1 MTGQLGPPSSH
12 PLSTA
17 LPPPGSGPP
26 GTPSPGSRPLVLTA
40 DSDLL
45 DDVLRASA
53 AASVPVEV
61 VSDPG
66 AARRAWAD
74 AALVVVGDDAVAAL
88 AQVGLPRRAGVV
100 LIGREPPDADIWQRG
115 LQIGAEDVV
124 FVPEADEWLAN
135 RLADAAEGN
144 ARSGAL
150 VCVIG
155 GRGGA
160 GASTFAA
167 GLAVTGTRLGFRC
180 LLVDADPLGGGLDL
194 VLGYENTDGL
204 RWPQLAESRGRISP
218 AALHQALPTG
228 PSRRGSRLP
237 SLGAVPLPLISCD
250 RTVLTEVP
258 PEGMAAILD
267 AGLRGAELVVVDLP
281 RCRTAAGEVALT
293 RSTVTL
299 LVVPTEVRA
308 TAAAGRIT
316 ELIAASA
323 ADVRLVVR
331 GSASSSLR
339 GEVIAESLGLPLV
352 GQMPPDQDVG
362 ADLDRGLP
370 PARTGRGPLAEMCQH
385 LIGELVHQS
394 RGAA

>member
-1 MTGQLGPPSSH
+1 MTGPLGPAPSR
-12 PLSTA
+12 PPTA
-17 LPPPGSGPP
+17 GLPPPGA
-26 GTPSPGSRPLVLTA
+26 RPLVLTA

-61 VSDPG
+61 VPDPG

-74 AALVVVGDDAVAAL
+74 ASLVVVGDDAAA
-88 AQVGLPRRAGVV
+88 AIMQVGLPRRAGVV
-100 LIGREPPDADIWQRG
+100 LVCREPPGPDIWQRG

-135 RLADAAEGN
+135 RLADAAEGD
-144 ARSGAL
+144 APSGAL
-150 VCVIG
+150 LCVVG

-160 GASTFAA
+160 GASTLAA
-167 GLAVTGTRLGFRC
+167 GLAVIGTRVGLRC

-194 VLGYENTDGL
+194 ALGYENTAGL

-218 AALHQALPTG
+218 AALHEALPTA

-237 SLGAVPLPLISCD
+237 SLGAVPLPLISCG
-250 RTVLTEVP
+250 RTDLTELP
-258 PEGMAAILD
+258 ADGMVAILD
-267 AGLRGAELVVVDLP
+267 AGVRSTDLVVVDLP
-281 RCRTAAGEVALT
+281 RCRSAAGEVALA

-299 LVVPTEVRA
+299 VVVPAEVRA
-308 TAAAGRIT
+308 TAAAGRVA
-316 ELIAASA
+316 ELVAGSA

-331 GSASSSLR
+331 RSGSSSLR
-339 GEVIAESLGLPLV
+339 GEVIAESLGLPLA
-352 GQMPPDQDVG
+352 GQMPPEPDIG

-385 LIGELVHQS
+385 LIGELVIRS

>member
-1 MTGQLGPPSSH
+1 MTGQLGQPPSPQHS
-12 PLSTA
+12 A
-17 LPPPGSGPP
+17 GPPPSGV
-26 GTPSPGSRPLVLTA
+26 RPLVLTA

-61 VSDPG
+61 VPDPG

-74 AALVVVGDDAVAAL
+74 APLVLVGDDAATAV
-88 AQVGLPRRAGVV
+88 AQVGLPRRTGVV
-100 LIGREPPDADIWQRG
+100 LVGREPPDPDIWQRG
-115 LQIGAEDVV
+115 LQVGAEDVV

-135 RLADAAEGN
+135 RLADAAEGDT
-144 ARSGAL
+144 RGGAL
-150 VCVIG
+150 VCVVG

-160 GASTFAA
+160 GASTLAA
-167 GLAVTGTRLGFRC
+167 GLAVSGTRLGLSC

-250 RTVLTEVP
+250 RTDLTELP
-258 PEGMAAILD
+258 ADGMTAILE
-267 AGLRGAELVVVDLP
+267 AGLRSVDLVVVDLP
-281 RCRTAAGEVALT
+281 RCRSAAGEVALA

-299 LVVPTEVRA
+299 VVVPAEVRA
-308 TAAAGRIT
+308 TAAAGRVA
-316 ELIAASA
+316 ELVAASA

-331 GSASSSLR
+331 GSGSSSLR
-339 GEVIAESLGLPLV
+339 GEVIAESLGLPLA
-352 GQMPPDQDVG
+352 GQMSPDPDIG

-370 PARTGRGPLAEMCQH
+370 PARTGRGPLAEICQH
-385 LIGELVHQS
+385 LIGELAVRS